1 MRLYHFAGI
10 LGVLLLCVGHYM
22 GLFVAPAEAMM
33 QNVGRILYAHVP
45 TAWVSLVCFL
55 IAFVC
60 AIGALWT
67 GGRGWDATTEASIEV
82 GVVLTALL
90 LFQGAVWGRPTW
102 GVYWTW
108 DPRLTTS
115 AIMLIAFAVILLL
128 RSIIE
133 QPGRRLLVGSVATV
147 VAFVDVPIVYY
158 AADWWNSLHQNHSS
172 PETVSSTMV
181 LPLRISAFGMLFLSL
196 GFIGARRRIAMHRL
210 AKEDDPENLPEQPP
224 ELNLNGESV

>member
-1 MRLYHFAGI
+1 MKLYHYLGI
-10 LGVLLLCVGHYM
+10 LGLIVLTVGHYM

-55 IAFVC
+55 IAFIS
-60 AIGALWT
+60 AIGALWS

-82 GVVLTALL
+82 GVLLTGLL

-115 AIMLIAFAVILLL
+115 AILMIAFAVILLL
-128 RSIIE
+128 RSLIE
-133 QPGRRLLVGSVATV
+133 QPRRRLLVCSVATII
-147 VAFVDVPIVYY
+147 AFVDVPIVYY

-172 PETVSSTMV
+172 PDTVAPDMV
-181 LPLRISAFGMLFLSL
+181 LPLRISAFGMLFIALS
-196 GFIGARRRIAMHRL
+196 FIGARRAIALRRL
-210 AKEDDPENLPEQPP
+210 EAEDAPDALPEQPAALILD
-224 ELNLNGESV
+224 EEAN

>member
-1 MRLYHFAGI
+1 MKLYHYLGI
-10 LGVLLLCVGHYM
+10 LGLIVLTIGHYM

-55 IAFVC
+55 VAFVS
-60 AIGALWT
+60 ASGALWS
-67 GGRGWDATTEASIEV
+67 GGRGWDATTVASIEV

-90 LFQGAVWGRPTW
+90 LFQGSVWGRPTW

-115 AIMLIAFAVILLL
+115 AILLIAFAVILLL
-128 RSIIE
+128 RSLIE
-133 QPGRRLLVGSVATV
+133 HPQRRLLVCSVATII
-147 VAFVDVPIVYY
+147 AFVDVPIVYF

-172 PETVSSTMV
+172 SETVAPDMV
-181 LPLRISAFGMLFLSL
+181 LPLRISAFGMLFLALS
-196 GFIGARRRIAMHRL
+196 FIGARRAIALRRL
-210 AKEDDPENLPEQPP
+210 EAEDAPDALPEQPAALILD
-224 ELNLNGESV
+224 EEAN